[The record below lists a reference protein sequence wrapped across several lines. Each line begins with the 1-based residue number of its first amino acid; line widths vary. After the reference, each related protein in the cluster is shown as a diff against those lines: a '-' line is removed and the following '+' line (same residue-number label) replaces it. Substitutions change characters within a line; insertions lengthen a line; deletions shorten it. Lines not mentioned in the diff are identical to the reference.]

1 MVHKTVFKAC
11 NKPNMPQLRQQRQ
24 QPLKRIL
31 QLIMKPMLAKS
42 PNWNRYI
49 PNMAPNIRAAV

>member
-1 MVHKTVFKAC
+1 MSTEMVHKTVFKAC

-24 QPLKRIL
+24 QPLKRTL

-42 PNWNRYI
+42 PNWEPLYTEYGT
-49 PNMAPNIRAAV
+49 